1 MNDIFNIINI
11 TADNET
17 ELRRAL
23 QNAIQSNFVD
33 YFNSNI
39 KITNRKCP
47 NIKFNF
53 STQANSLDITYDN
66 ADLGVSQTITS
77 LTYSPY
83 VSKIAYKSYYDESY
97 DLSKYTTAFRY
108 KYTMLLA
115 LLFDVNIVGFS
126 IISPSDLEL
135 VNVTDK
141 NGYSLYT
148 VKSDT
153 NTNNVVMDE
162 VNNVNTTNFNVD
174 DSSITFPEHIKIQS
188 GIINNK
194 NSYYEIAYIDLE
206 DINSLKYLPCIEGK
220 CYDIKFDMYDDG
232 TFSSS
237 NLLTYT
243 LDSQLKGKYSSINIS
258 NINDNENNSLLTL
271 PKLLIN
277 ESNILG
283 YTCDIYDCPS
293 LSVPSTYTEN
303 SYNAGDIITL
313 NDSNYLIVDNNTMIK
328 LFNCEITSSNYN
340 GTYDSK
346 THFISINCPTDSKI
360 YYTFDNNDEESWT
373 LLTDINNPTFTEE
386 QNLLGVCRNVGNWQI
401 NYRVIVNV
409 PTINYLG
416 NIVTKKV
423 NYYGSSF
430 VNITPADI
438 YGYYV
443 VNTNLQFDGKSHSVI
458 VYVDETYRVEYST
471 DKNVWY
477 NTPITYKN
485 VGTYTIYY
493 RISKDNYN
501 TIEGQAT
508 LTIQP
513 ASSTGTVPPIAGD
526 IVNDC
531 VVLNTVNYTSGITR
545 NIWYYVQ
552 NEKTILVAERKNT
565 VNTSSW
571 TKYDT
576 NYEKYTSSLLYLGNI
591 NISPS
596 KCYIL
601 VFEYPKYSLMNK
613 NNKVV
618 NEDIIK
624 IVATSTKDS
633 SKSILVT
640 DAQYGFLCVDTPM
653 TESPWK
659 TNYTSHGDHY
669 FSSSY
674 GRSVLIIDLTDTKYD
689 GLDKLKVQ
697 YRRSDSNITSNRQP
711 ILTKNCNACLLTCEK
726 VTLKDRKL
734 DLSCYL
740 RVDGTLNSDTVIT
753 DYNNEQVSIAS
764 SHDIYFPDDYKSGK
778 YSFDYYK
785 YDKYTLP
792 FEIQN
797 EGSYKDYIYSIQS
810 DVSSDKLQLKQGIL
824 NHLCINNDNL
834 APTVTLRHY
843 DSTNKW
849 ISTTYPF
856 EMTDEEQSG
865 SGTITFELDLVKE

>member
-11 TADNET
+11 TADSET
-17 ELRRAL
+17 QLREAL
-23 QNAIQSNFVD
+23 QNAVQSNFVD

-53 STQANSLDITYDN
+53 STQANSLDITYDSV
-66 ADLGVSQTITS
+66 DLGVSQTITS

-83 VSKIAYKSYYDESY
+83 VSKVAYKSYYDESY

-135 VNVTDK
+135 INVTDK

-148 VKSDT
+148 IKSDT
-153 NTNNVVMDE
+153 NTNNVVME
-162 VNNVNTTNFNVD
+162 EINNVNTTNFNVD

-188 GIINNK
+188 GIINDK

-206 DINSLKYLPCIEGK
+206 DTNSLKYLPCIEGK

-258 NINDNENNSLLTL
+258 NINDNENTSLLTL

-293 LSVPSTYTEN
+293 LSVPVTYTEN

-313 NDSNYLIVDNNTMIK
+313 NNSNYLIVDNNTMVK

-360 YYTFDNNDEESWT
+360 YYTFDNSDEENWT
-373 LLTDINNPTFTEE
+373 LLTDINNPAFTEE

-409 PTINYLG
+409 PTIDYLG
-416 NIVTKKV
+416 NTITKKV
-423 NYYGSSF
+423 SYYGSSF

-471 DKNVWY
+471 DKSVWY
-477 NTPITYKN
+477 STPITYKN

-501 TIEGQAT
+501 TVEGQGT

-513 ASSTGTVPPIAGD
+513 ASSSGTVPPVTGD

-531 VVLNTVNYTSGITR
+531 VVLNTINYTSGITR

-552 NEKTILVAERKNT
+552 NEKTILVSESKNT
-565 VNTSSW
+565 VDTSSW
-571 TKYDT
+571 REYVK
-576 NYEKYTSSLLYLGNI
+576 NYELATSNPLEMGSI
-591 NISPS
+591 NVSPS

-601 VFEYPKYSLMNK
+601 VFEYPRNRMIIKDNIVL
-613 NNKVV
+613 
-618 NEDIIK
+618 NEDTIIVK
-624 IVATSTKDS
+624 AGSSKDS
-633 SKSILVT
+633 SKSITVAET
-640 DAQYGFLCVDTPM
+640 QYSFLCVDD
-653 TESPWK
+653 SL
-659 TNYTSHGDHY
+659 TNASWDTKYTNMASFGNNY
-669 FSSSY
+669 FSCLY
-674 GRSVLIIDLTDTKYD
+674 GRSIVIVDLTDSKYE
-689 GLDKLKVQ
+689 GLDTLSVW
-697 YRRSDSNITSNRQP
+697 YRRNRDNNKDEIIT
-711 ILTKNCNACLLTCEK
+711 TNCNVSLLACEK
-726 VTLKDRKL
+726 ITLTDRKL
-734 DLSCYL
+734 DQSYYL
-740 RVDGTLNSDTVIT
+740 RVDGTLNYDTTIT
-753 DYNNEQVSIAS
+753 SYDNKQVAVA
-764 SHDIYFPDDYKSGK
+764 DIKYTFFPHNYKSGN

-785 YDKYTLP
+785 YNKYTLQY
-792 FEIQN
+792 ELQN
-797 EGSYKDYIYSIQS
+797 EGSYKDFIYTVK
-810 DVSSDKLQLKQGIL
+810 DDTSSDKLQLAQNIL
-824 NHLCINNDNL
+824 NHICINNANL
-834 APTVTLRHY
+834 APTVMLRHY
-843 DSTNKW
+843 DSNGKW

-856 EMTDEEQSG
+856 EMTQEEQSG